1 MNKISGDYDEFGDGP
16 PGPEPNLNGRN
27 ANLTPISVG
36 INRCTSAAILE
47 PVRASIDSSACQLT
61 LAATTTLASP
71 HLAASTPG
79 IVVGPRA
86 TTKASAVAI
95 IARSSVHN
103 SEPASQSIATPLPV
117 DGAATASTFV
127 TAVDAWL
134 APREALSSSDDG
146 AASRPP
152 APYDSLAATL
162 AASVV
167 GANAGN
173 RLATFADA
181 SHQPIVHGAPAA
193 VAAAAA
199 DFKPASPADSD
210 INQNRHKYCAARTVP
225 SHTRDRSGIRGCS
238 AGGTGTHHFNKQR
251 VSFSPISVLDV
262 IQASGVAQ
270 VANLKQLS
278 AATPMVQREL
288 AAAEEAAARVVL
300 VAETASFKPA
310 SPADSDINQNRHKYC
325 AARTVPSHTRDRS
338 GIRGCSA
345 GGTGTHH
352 FNKQRV
358 SFSPISVLDVI
369 QASGVVQTPSLK
381 HPISSA
387 DTTHQAAVVPVAGQP
402 ELTFQLEYLCRS
414 ETEMESASYQERVVV
429 VANVVLPSASGSFQQ
444 RLGLGVRGASR
455 QLQVGA
461 GVRARS

>member
-210 INQNRHKYCAARTVP
+210 INQNRHKYCAARTAP
-225 SHTRDRSGIRGCS
+225 SHTS
-238 AGGTGTHHFNKQR
+238 N
-251 VSFSPISVLDV
+251 
-262 IQASGVAQ
+262 
-270 VANLKQLS
+270 
-278 AATPMVQREL
+278 
-288 AAAEEAAARVVL
+288 
-300 VAETASFKPA
+300 
-310 SPADSDINQNRHKYC
+310 
-325 AARTVPSHTRDRS
+325 RS

-461 GVRARS
+461 GVCARS